1 MTDSD
6 LTALPAPVFAGG
18 TKAITQTPLDDAPSP
33 G

>member
-6 LTALPAPVFAGG
+6 LTALPPPVFAGG
-18 TKAITQTPLDDAPSP
+18 TKAITQTPLDAPSP